1 MVKTLLFLLL
11 PACIYS
17 QSVGFTF
24 GPGLGAFNNAW
35 KSPAPVW
42 SAGVLVDNPIGKH
55 GGTMIGL
62 HYRQR
67 GEKNT
72 TLHAVQFDIAGQYIG
87 TRIRTGAGAFFALS
101 AGTKSDNEP
110 PEKLGSGVGVS
121 GFFAFRFFRGMSARL
136 VYDHGLGN
144 LSDSRG
150 KKTTAQAAY
159 ILIECSLSR

>member
-1 MVKTLLFLLL
+1 MKILVLFLI
-11 PACIYS
+11 AASTCAA
-17 QSVGFTF
+17 QSVGFSF
-24 GPGLGAFNNAW
+24 GPGFGAFNNVW
-35 KSPAPVW
+35 KYGAPVW
-42 SAGVLVDNPIGKH
+42 SAGVLVDNPMGDH

-101 AGTKSDNEP
+101 AGTRSDTEP
-110 PEKLGSGVGVS
+110 PQKLGSGVGVS
-121 GFFAFRFFRGMSARL
+121 GFFAVRVWRNLSARI

-144 LSDSRG
+144 LSDDAGR
-150 KKTTAQAAY
+150 KVTAQAAY
-159 ILIECSLSR
+159 LLIEYRLLK